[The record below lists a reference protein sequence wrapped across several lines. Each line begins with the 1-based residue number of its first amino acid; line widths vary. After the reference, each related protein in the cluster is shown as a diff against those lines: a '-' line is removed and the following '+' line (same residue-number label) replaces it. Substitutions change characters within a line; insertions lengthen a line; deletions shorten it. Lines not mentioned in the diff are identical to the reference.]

1 MHEPAPALL
10 QRHNLAPLVLVNMGV
25 GTHAIVW
32 FMVVTAMPSV
42 VDDLQAEPFLS
53 WATSIYLVATI
64 VGGAMMTLLKGGFG
78 GRRAMLASGIVVTAG
93 GLLAAAAPG
102 ITLVLAGRVLQGLGE
117 GVLVALSYA
126 LVRELFDIRIVPRV
140 FGIQA
145 VTWGFAIFLGPMA
158 GGWLTEAWTWRG
170 AFVGTAIQ
178 PLLVLAG
185 WVLSDRRVP
194 LSHSHAVP
202 GLRLLQLVCGVMAI
216 AVANRMSGAWPGMAL
231 VALGFGLIAWMLRID
246 RHAARHMFPTVFP
259 GLGHPVALGLW
270 VLLLMPMAQM
280 AIYVYAPYILQLHRG
295 LSPTWAGY
303 LSAVHAIAWSVSAV
317 LVAPL
322 ARAGQNRVLLTGPL
336 LLALGLA
343 GLAITLAA
351 QPLAWVAAAMLLV
364 GTGFGVSYS
373 FLNQRVMAS
382 AQAGQEDATAGA
394 APTLG
399 SLGGAVGAAVA
410 GLAGNS
416 LGLDQD
422 GQCHADQH
430 GAGGWRRVAG
440 AGDGGAGMATA
451 APGAV
456 KHPLGWQQSGRPPKP
471 DLFVCRS
478 QINPGRFTAM

>member
-1 MHEPAPALL
+1 MQEPAPALL
-10 QRHNLAPLVLVNMGV
+10 QRHNLAPLVLVNLGV

-42 VDDLQAEPFLS
+42 VDDLKAEPYLS
-53 WATSIYLVATI
+53 WATSVYAVSTI
-64 VGGAMMTLLKGGFG
+64 VGGAMMALLKARFG
-78 GRRAMLASGIVVTAG
+78 DRRAMLAAGLVVTAG

-102 ITLVLAGRVLQGLGE
+102 IGLVLAGRVLQGLGE

-170 AFVGTAIQ
+170 AFIGTALLPL

-185 WVLSDRRVP
+185 GVLPDDRAPAAGAGSTVP
-194 LSHSHAVP
+194 W
-202 GLRLLQLVCGVMAI
+202 LRLALLVLGVMAI
-216 AVANRMSGAWPGMAL
+216 AVANRAQGTGAGL
-231 VALGFGLIAWMLRID
+231 ALGFGLIAGMLRID
-246 RHAARHMFPTVFP
+246 RQAPRHMFPTVFP

-280 AIYVYAPYILQLHRG
+280 AIYVYTPYILQLHRG

-303 LSAVHAIAWSVSAV
+303 LGAVHAIAWSTSAV

-322 ARAGQNRVLLTGPL
+322 SAPAQNRALQAGPL

-343 GLAITLAA
+343 GLAITLPA
-351 QPLAWVAAAMLLV
+351 QPLLWVVAAMLLI
-364 GTGFGVSYS
+364 GTGFGISYA
-373 FLNQRVMAS
+373 FLNQRVMAA
-382 AQAGQEDATAGA
+382 AQSGQEDATAGA

-399 SLGGAVGAAVA
+399 ALGGAVGAALA

-416 LGLDQD
+416 LGLDQVLTASSVAQASMVLA
-422 GQCHADQH
+422 GGGALLALAASVLVRRLVRHAD
-430 GAGGWRRVAG
+430 
-440 AGDGGAGMATA
+440 
-451 APGAV
+451 
-456 KHPLGWQQSGRPPKP
+456 
-471 DLFVCRS
+471 
-478 QINPGRFTAM
+478 

>member
-1 MHEPAPALL
+1 MQEPAPALL
-10 QRHNLAPLVLVNMGV
+10 QRHNLAPLVLVNLGV

-42 VDDLQAEPFLS
+42 VDDLKAEPYLS
-53 WATSIYLVATI
+53 WATSVYAVSTI
-64 VGGAMMTLLKGGFG
+64 VGGAMMALLKARFG
-78 GRRAMLASGIVVTAG
+78 DRRAMLAAGLVVTAG

-102 ITLVLAGRVLQGLGE
+102 IGLVLAGRVLQGLGE

-170 AFVGTAIQ
+170 AFIGTALLPL

-185 WVLSDRRVP
+185 GVLPADRAPAAGAGSTVP
-194 LSHSHAVP
+194 W
-202 GLRLLQLVCGVMAI
+202 LRLALLVLGVMAI
-216 AVANRMSGAWPGMAL
+216 AVANRAQGTGAGLTL
-231 VALGFGLIAWMLRID
+231 VALGFGLIAGMLRID
-246 RHAARHMFPTVFP
+246 RQAPRHMFPTVFP

-280 AIYVYAPYILQLHRG
+280 AIYVYTPYILQLHRG

-303 LSAVHAIAWSVSAV
+303 LGAVHAIAWSISAV
-317 LVAPL
+317 LVAQLSAP
-322 ARAGQNRVLLTGPL
+322 AQNRALQAGPL

-343 GLAITLAA
+343 GLAITLPA
-351 QPLAWVAAAMLLV
+351 QPLLWVVASMLLI
-364 GTGFGVSYS
+364 GTGFGISYA
-373 FLNQRVMAS
+373 FLNQRVMAA
-382 AQAGQEDATAGA
+382 AQSGQEDATAGA

-399 SLGGAVGAAVA
+399 ALGGAVGAAMA

-416 LGLDQD
+416 LGLDQVLTASSVAQASMVLA
-422 GQCHADQH
+422 GGGALLALAASVLVRRLVRHAD
-430 GAGGWRRVAG
+430 
-440 AGDGGAGMATA
+440 
-451 APGAV
+451 
-456 KHPLGWQQSGRPPKP
+456 
-471 DLFVCRS
+471 
-478 QINPGRFTAM
+478 

>member
-1 MHEPAPALL
+1 MQEPAPALL
-10 QRHNLAPLVLVNMGV
+10 QRHNLAPLVLVNLGV

-42 VDDLQAEPFLS
+42 VDDLKAEPYLS
-53 WATSIYLVATI
+53 WATSVYLVSTI
-64 VGGAMMTLLKGGFG
+64 VGGAMMALLKARFG
-78 GRRAMLASGIVVTAG
+78 GRRAMLAGGIVVTAG

-102 ITLVLAGRVLQGLGE
+102 IALVLAGRVLQGLGE

-170 AFVGTAIQ
+170 AFVGTALLPL

-185 WVLSDRRVP
+185 GVLPDDRTAAARAGSTVP
-194 LSHSHAVP
+194 W
-202 GLRLLQLVCGVMAI
+202 LRLVLLVLGVMAI
-216 AVANRMSGAWPGMAL
+216 AVANRAPGAWAGLAM
-231 VALGFGLIAWMLRID
+231 VSLGFGLIAAMLRVD
-246 RHAARHMFPTVFP
+246 RKAGRHMFPTVFP
-259 GLGHPVALGLW
+259 DLHHPVALGLW

-280 AIYVYAPYILQLHRG
+280 AIYVYTPYILQLHRG

-303 LSAVHAIAWSVSAV
+303 LGAVHAIAWSVSAV

-322 ARAGQNRVLLTGPL
+322 SAPAQKRALQAGPL

-343 GLAITLAA
+343 GLAISLPA
-351 QPLAWVAAAMLLV
+351 QPLPWVVMAMLLI
-364 GTGFGVSYS
+364 GTGFGISYA
-373 FLNQRVMAS
+373 FLNQRVMAA
-382 AQAGQEDATAGA
+382 AQSGQEDATAGA

-399 SLGGAVGAAVA
+399 ALGGAVGAALA

-416 LGLDQD
+416 LGLDQVLTASSVAQASMVLA
-422 GQCHADQH
+422 GGGALLALAASVLVRRLVRHAD
-430 GAGGWRRVAG
+430 
-440 AGDGGAGMATA
+440 
-451 APGAV
+451 
-456 KHPLGWQQSGRPPKP
+456 
-471 DLFVCRS
+471 
-478 QINPGRFTAM
+478 

>member
-1 MHEPAPALL
+1 MQEPAPALL
-10 QRHNLAPLVLVNMGV
+10 QRHNLAPLVLVNLGV

-42 VDDLQAEPFLS
+42 VDDLKAEPYLS
-53 WATSIYLVATI
+53 WATSVYLVSTI
-64 VGGAMMTLLKGGFG
+64 VGGAMMALLKARFG
-78 GRRAMLASGIVVTAG
+78 GRRAMLAGGIVVVAG

-102 ITLVLAGRVLQGLGE
+102 IALVLAGRVLQGLGE

-170 AFVGTAIQ
+170 AFAGTALLPL

-185 WVLSDRRVP
+185 GVLPDHDRTTAA
-194 LSHSHAVP
+194 SAGTAVP
-202 GLRLLQLVCGVMAI
+202 WLRLGLLVLGVVAI
-216 AVANRMSGAWPGMAL
+216 AVANRTPGAWTGLAM
-231 VALGFGLIAWMLRID
+231 VALGFGLIAAMLRVD
-246 RHAARHMFPTVFP
+246 RRAGRHMFPTVFP
-259 GLGHPVALGLW
+259 GFDHPVALGLW

-280 AIYVYAPYILQLHRG
+280 AIYVYTPYILQLHRG

-303 LSAVHAIAWSVSAV
+303 LGAVHAIAWSIAAV
-317 LVAPL
+317 LVAQLSAP
-322 ARAGQNRVLLTGPL
+322 AQNRALQAGPL

-343 GLAITLAA
+343 GLAITLPA
-351 QPLAWVAAAMLLV
+351 QPLLWVVASMLLI
-364 GTGFGVSYS
+364 GTGFGISYA
-373 FLNQRVMAS
+373 FLNQRVMAA

-399 SLGGAVGAAVA
+399 ALGGAVGAAIA

-416 LGLDQD
+416 LGLDQVLTASSVTQASLVLA
-422 GQCHADQH
+422 GGGALLALAASVLVRRLVRHAD
-430 GAGGWRRVAG
+430 
-440 AGDGGAGMATA
+440 
-451 APGAV
+451 
-456 KHPLGWQQSGRPPKP
+456 
-471 DLFVCRS
+471 
-478 QINPGRFTAM
+478 